1 MKKEGVLSTRN
12 KSGKFN
18 FHQRKISE
26 DTIYKHIRW
35 LQKRKTALYFLPES
49 KFSIYLLHITI
60 FENISFNKI
69 LG

>member
-18 FHQRKISE
+18 FHQRKICE
-26 DTIYKHIRW
+26 DIIYKHIRW
-35 LQKRKTALYFLPES
+35 LQKRKTTLYFLQES
-49 KFSIYLLHITI
+49 KFSIYLLDITI
-60 FENISFNKI
+60 FEKISFNKI